1 MQQSITLQNGLRV
14 VFEPC
19 RSDVVYLGYV
29 VCAGTRDEDDADSG
43 MAHFIEH
50 MSFKG
55 TARRR
60 AYHVSNYLERVG
72 GDLNAF
78 TNKQETVYHATV
90 LRKDFRR
97 AADLLTDIVFH
108 STYPQHEMERE
119 VEVICDEIDSF
130 LDNPAELIFDD
141 FESLLF
147 PNHPLGRDILGEKER
162 LRSYTTADA
171 RRFTQKFYR
180 PDNAVFFVYGDLSF
194 DRIVKT
200 MGSLFADAAPEPV
213 KPVAAEVSR
222 SVADLPPVA
231 PGVVERERGLH
242 QSHVIMGTR
251 VFGGDDDRR
260 FALMLI
266 NNILGGPAMNSRF
279 CVSMRDRLGLVYSI
293 DSFLYLYPDVGVWEV
308 YFGCDQ
314 KDVQR
319 CRRIVEKELKA
330 FAEHELTSSQLHSAK
345 QQLIGQIGIA
355 RDNHESHALALGKTF
370 AHYDSLYDPQY
381 ICQRISAL
389 TADEV
394 RRTAAEVLSPDRLL
408 TLIYR

>member
-1 MQQSITLQNGLRV
+1 MQQSIKLPNGLRI
-14 VFEPC
+14 VFEQYK
-19 RSDVVYLGYV
+19 SDVVYMGYV
-29 VCAGTRDEDDADSG
+29 VCTGTRNEDSADSG

-50 MSFKG
+50 MTFKG

-90 LRKDFRR
+90 LKKDFSR

-108 STYPQHEMERE
+108 STYPQHEMEKE

-130 LDNPAELIFDD
+130 LDNPSELIFDD
-141 FESLLF
+141 FEALLF
-147 PNHPLGRDILGEKER
+147 PNHPLGRDILGEKNR

-171 RRFTQKFYR
+171 QRFTQKFYR
-180 PDNAVFFVYGDLSF
+180 PENAVFFVYGNLSF
-194 DRIVKT
+194 DRIVRTLEK
-200 MGSLFADAAPEPV
+200 LFAAYPVQREQLRPAP
-213 KPVAAEVSR
+213 KVAGGAV
-222 SVADLPPVA
+222 LPKCA
-231 PGVVERERGLH
+231 GEVVERQRQLH
-242 QSHVIMGTR
+242 QAHVIMGTR
-251 VFGGDDDRR
+251 VFGGDDERR

-279 CVSMRDRLGLVYSI
+279 CANLRDRLGLVYTI

-308 YFGCDQ
+308 YFGCDM
-314 KDVQR
+314 KDISR
-319 CRRIVEKELKA
+319 CRRQVEKELGIIS
-330 FAEHELTSSQLHSAK
+330 ERLLTPTQLRTAK
-345 QQLIGQIGIA
+345 QQLIGQVGIA

-381 ICQRISAL
+381 ICQRIEAL
-389 TADEV
+389 TAEDV
-394 RRTAAEVLSPDRLL
+394 RQTAAQMLSPENML
-408 TLIYR
+408 TLIYK

>member
-1 MQQSITLQNGLRV
+1 MQQNTTLANGLRV
-14 VFEPC
+14 VFETC
-19 RSDVVYLGYV
+19 KSDVVYMGYV
-29 VCAGTRDEDDADSG
+29 ICAGTRNEDDADLG

-90 LRKDFRR
+90 LKKDFSR

-130 LDNPAELIFDD
+130 LDNPSELIFDD
-141 FESLLF
+141 FEARLF

-171 RRFTQKFYR
+171 QRFTSRFYV
-180 PDNAVFFVYGDLSF
+180 PENAVFFVYGDLSF
-194 DRIVKT
+194 NRIVKT
-200 MGSLFADAAPEPV
+200 LERLFAANPV
-213 KPVAAEVSR
+213 RRVALVPHVMSGNGDE
-222 SVADLPPVA
+222 LPDIKCE
-231 PGVVERERGLH
+231 VVERDRGLH

-266 NNILGGPAMNSRF
+266 NNILGGPAMNSRL
-279 CVSMRDRLGLVYSI
+279 CASLRDRLGLVYTI

-314 KDVQR
+314 KDVAR
-319 CRRIVEKELKA
+319 CRRIVERELRT
-330 FAEHELTSSQLHSAK
+330 FADHELSPTQLRSAK

-394 RRTAAEVLSPDRLL
+394 RRTAVEVLSPERML
-408 TLIYR
+408 TLIYK